1 MRVDTV
7 NDSMSP
13 FILCIDQGTTGSTA
27 VLLSSS
33 GEVLAKANREF
44 PQHYPQPGWVE
55 HDLDEIWQSVL
66 DSIADV
72 FAKSGASPK
81 DCAGIGI
88 TNQRETTIVWERKG
102 GAPIH
107 RAIVW
112 QDRRTS
118 SRTEE
123 LRASGYEALV
133 RERTGLVLDPYF
145 SGTKIDW
152 ILNHVDGARARA
164 QRGELCFG
172 TIDSWLVWR
181 LSDQA
186 VHVTDATNASRTMLF
201 DIRRGAWAED
211 LAALL
216 RVPMAMLPDV
226 KSCSERYA
234 VTQRV
239 PGLPDGIPIAG
250 IAGDQQAALFGQTC
264 FSPGEAKCT
273 YGTGAFLLMNTGETA
288 VASEHGLL
296 TTVALR
302 LGDRTT
308 YALEGSAFIA
318 GAAVQWLREGLGL
331 IKDASEIDA
340 LASSVASAGDV
351 VFVPALA
358 GLGAPHWDPHARG
371 LLWGLT
377 RDTTRAHV
385 ARAVLEGIAFEVADL
400 ALAMVED
407 SRRSIGRLRVDG
419 GVSQSDLVMSLQA
432 DLLDVEV
439 DRPSN
444 IETTALGAGYLA
456 GLAVGVFTDL
466 DDVVRAHRI
475 ERSWKPTMASE
486 ERTARL
492 LRWREAVARAKSTEA
507 SR

>member
-1 MRVDTV
+1 
-7 NDSMSP
+7 
-13 FILCIDQGTTGSTA
+13 
-27 VLLSSS
+27 
-33 GEVLAKANREF
+33 
-44 PQHYPQPGWVE
+44 
-55 HDLDEIWQSVL
+55 
-66 DSIADV
+66 
-72 FAKSGASPK
+72 
-81 DCAGIGI
+81 
-88 TNQRETTIVWERKG
+88 
-102 GAPIH
+102 
-107 RAIVW
+107 
-112 QDRRTS
+112 
-118 SRTEE
+118 
-123 LRASGYEALV
+123 
-133 RERTGLVLDPYF
+133 
-145 SGTKIDW
+145 
-152 ILNHVDGARARA
+152 
-164 QRGELCFG
+164 
-172 TIDSWLVWR
+172 
-181 LSDQA
+181 
-186 VHVTDATNASRTMLF
+186 
-201 DIRRGAWAED
+201 
-211 LAALL
+211 
-216 RVPMAMLPDV
+216 
-226 KSCSERYA
+226 
-234 VTQRV
+234 
-239 PGLPDGIPIAG
+239 LPDGIPIAG

-318 GAAVQWLREGLGL
+318 GAAVQWLRDGLGL
-331 IKDASEIDA
+331 IKDASEIEA

-466 DDVVRAHRI
+466 DDVVRTHRI